1 MMLTAAGRDCLVP
14 PPQLPAAAMPSL
26 LVVMITFIAAALLGE
41 AAAAGSQ
48 PLPPPPPPPAV
59 GMSLGLVPPASRS
72 GAAVFAPFD
81 AAPGGKPQ
89 RLQLAGTQLCV
100 SWTKSDCDGLC
111 LETAPCTAS
120 SPTWV
125 VERSVGQSNASSHL
139 RTASNQGAGACKS
152 GRGCCM
158 DFEGKLSVLQVGTG
172 RTVADPSSPF
182 LLNTA
187 A

>member
-1 MMLTAAGRDCLVP
+1 M
-14 PPQLPAAAMPSL
+14 
-26 LVVMITFIAAALLGE
+26 LVVMTSCIATALLRE
-41 AAAAGSQ
+41 AVAAAGSQ
-48 PLPPPPPPPAV
+48 PPLPPPAS
-59 GMSLGLVPPASRS
+59 GMSLGLVPPVSRS

-125 VERSVGQSNASSHL
+125 VERSAGQSNATHL
-139 RTASNQGAGACKS
+139 RTPPASNQGAGACKS
-152 GRGCCM
+152 GRGCCV
-158 DFEGKLSVLQVGTG
+158 DFEDKLGVLQVGMD
-172 RTVADPSSPF
+172 RTVIC
-182 LLNTA
+182 
-187 A
+187 